1 MFEQDFHV
9 LIIYR
14 LFLHNNILLSP
25 IKVKVK
31 IKICKKSIYH
41 DCRLVSFRHCKSNII
56 FNNTTKL

>member
-41 DCRLVSFRHCKSNII
+41 DCCLV
-56 FNNTTKL
+56 

>member
-31 IKICKKSIYH
+31 IKICKKSVYH
-41 DCRLVSFRHCKSNII
+41 NDCLFFLRRCKSNII
-56 FNNTTKL
+56 F